1 MFDKFF
7 SRITSPNPSVE
18 SKNNFQ
24 KTDADQ
30 QPVQN
35 RESGAIISEQIDDIR
50 NQLHYLDPYSKD
62 TAIIEKRKEL
72 YDKLRQL
79 GARVV

>member
-7 SRITSPNPSVE
+7 SRINSS
-18 SKNNFQ
+18 SSSLDSGQNF
-24 KTDADQ
+24 KKSDTEER
-30 QPVQN
+30 PTEN
-35 RESGAIISEQIDDIR
+35 REQTDIISEQIDDIR

-79 GARVV
+79 GTRVV

>member
-7 SRITSPNPSVE
+7 SRINSS
-18 SKNNFQ
+18 SSSLDSGQNF
-24 KTDADQ
+24 KKSDTEER
-30 QPVQN
+30 PTEN
-35 RESGAIISEQIDDIR
+35 REQTDIISEQIDDIR